1 MDKSEFYDIV
11 GKLIIPLFTGSY
23 LAGETESSPRD
34 QEVALGKS
42 NSILLKPNKTDDYR
56 LILKRGQA
64 FKGFEVNLIRLIID
78 ELNELSIL
86 GIKDK
91 TYLQKLY
98 RMVIEKALIENITET
113 GSDTILGIIS
123 ALEKWAVR
131 TYEGSTVKLGILVNL
146 GNNADSVN
154 QVFYNDIIDNDFFA
168 LFTDGISSF
177 VEFDKNGMLLG
188 YMNLKNPKVV
198 PTISPYVFDRLS
210 RICNDK
216 RVGLVLTEKGDILV
230 FYARQLIYAKRN
242 GNWCVYSHEEVIR
255 LLYNN
260 VSYTAKQIR
269 RAIYNTA
276 LDCSFAYKGACIAY
290 INKDKT
296 MDALMHIDAADI
308 ISEEHFEK
316 KKLLELEEA
325 QKLYNLGNAKAIME
339 KFSLPFTEFLNK
351 YNYKKTM
358 AIRKIVA
365 GKKLFELDRKLIEEM
380 TSVDGATIIDH
391 DGTIIA
397 VGAIVKID
405 AGSQG
410 GGRLAAA
417 TTMAKYGVSIKVSQD
432 GILQGFAV
440 DKHGKVKQI
449 FNMGNASSV

>member
-440 DKHGKVKQI
+440 DKQGKVKQI